1 MSLLSR
7 ILGTVDV
14 HTIEVLINECL
25 TKPRSLKRLNDLRTS
40 HSLDFAKALELS
52 STQVIQELG
61 NLALDHSYPNLAIDI
76 EGEINKRLNL
86 QNKVETPNIQEVIR
100 DQLKEEEI
108 KLFELQQ
115 QLIRNFYRQKTYF
128 GDDLQ
133 RSFMNVIYSEVQY
146 NELQIADNFKLAIAS
161 AIENGVS
168 VEQILFDYAETY
180 PLDNIEACIVTAI
193 LQSKHHPENVPPL
206 DVEHPEY
213 LLANIQADLITQMT
227 DYELLS
233 NLI

>member
-7 ILGTVDV
+7 FLGVVDV
-14 HTIEVLINECL
+14 HTIEVLIVDCL
-25 TKPRSLKRLNDLRTS
+25 TKPRSLKRLNELSNS
-40 HSLDFAKALELS
+40 HSQDFTKALELS
-52 STQVIQELG
+52 SLQDIKELG
-61 NLALDHSYPNLAIDI
+61 NLSRNYSYFDLAKVI
-76 EGEINKRLNL
+76 EGEINRRSNL

-115 QLIRNFYRQKTYF
+115 QLIRNFYRQKKYF

-133 RSFMNVIYSEVQY
+133 RSFINIIYSETLY
-146 NELQIADNFKLAIAS
+146 NEFQIHGDFKLAIAS
-161 AIENGVS
+161 ALTSGVS
-168 VEQILFDYAETY
+168 VEQILLDYAETY
-180 PLDNIEACIVTAI
+180 PLQNLEACLVTAI

-206 DVEHPEY
+206 DVEHPSY
-213 LLANIQADLITQMT
+213 LLANTQAQEITKMS
-227 DYELLS
+227 DYDLLS